1 MVVLAPETRL
11 RDIAMHPLG
20 DANQQPQPRRAIIE
34 DLTFHSMDPMRSQ
47 VSGRPEAQ
55 NQLPEGMLIL
65 WNQAYRL
72 EALIVVVTARLMV
85 SQQKEY
91 NKEVEF

>member
-20 DANQQPQPRRAIIE
+20 DANQQPHPRRAIIE

-55 NQLPEGMLIL
+55 NQLPEGLL
-65 WNQAYRL
+65 HLCNQAYRL
-72 EALIVVVTARLMV
+72 EALIAVVTAVLLLA
-85 SQQKEY
+85 QIKE
-91 NKEVEF
+91 